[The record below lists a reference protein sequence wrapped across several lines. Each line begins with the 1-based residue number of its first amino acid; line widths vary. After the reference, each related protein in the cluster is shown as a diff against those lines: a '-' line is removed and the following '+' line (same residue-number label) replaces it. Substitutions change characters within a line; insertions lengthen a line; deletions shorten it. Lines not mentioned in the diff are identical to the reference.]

1 MALFIF
7 TKAITEGKKIDVFNY
22 GMMSRDF
29 TYIDDIVEGITRLVP
44 KAPESGDSNALGTK
58 APYRLFNIG
67 YRSEEHTSELQSRGH
82 LVCRLLL
89 EKKSRQRSRGGRP
102 RLPDHETVKHP
113 SHGRGK
119 RQS

>member
-7 TKAITEGKKIDVFNY
+7 TKAITEDKKIDVFNY

-67 YRSEEHTSELQSRGH
+67 YGSPVKLMDFIEEIEHNLGIRADKNLQDRKRSDVLITKSEVDNLFI
-82 LVCRLLL
+82 LLYIY
-89 EKKSRQRSRGGRP
+89 SI
-102 RLPDHETVKHP
+102 
-113 SHGRGK
+113 
-119 RQS
+119 